1 MLKFNGVSSFRI
13 WEDNWLMWLS
23 GKGYL
28 NHLYMLGCPTGK
40 LIAALKQD
48 QFKIDQDSPHLVFSE
63 YGYQYEQIVNWLPSN
78 YKKAYLASVIN
89 KFEIDGVWRFARA
102 HNDSQRIL
110 MLKIT
115 EHAYKT
121 HLGNAIEMI
130 KREGG
135 LK

>member
-1 MLKFNGVSSFRI
+1 MSKFNGVSSFRI
-13 WEDNWLMWLS
+13 WEDNWLRWLS

-28 NHLYMLGCPTGK
+28 NHLYKLGCPTGK
-40 LIAALKQD
+40 LLAALKQD
-48 QFKIDQDSPHLVFSE
+48 QFTIDQDSPPLVFSE
-63 YGYQYEQIVNWLPSN
+63 YGYQYEQIVNWLPSK
-78 YKKAYLASVIN
+78 YKRVYLASVIN
-89 KFEIDGVWRFARA
+89 KFEINGEWRFARV

-121 HLGNAIEMI
+121 HLDRAIGMI
-130 KREGG
+130 KNKGG